1 MDDRTQPRLYLPAPP
16 GTLNITHHE
25 KEQRTMTPNEY
36 FLSVLHRVTSCR
48 HLATINITIWNG
60 RIEVRHTVFDEM
72 YILNS
77 FPLPNT
83 HNEYCTCMAAA
94 CRCLADKLLSWAN
107 EYDHGNDILNKQY
120 DTVNKAFRKRL
131 EEQE

>member
-1 MDDRTQPRLYLPAPP
+1 
-16 GTLNITHHE
+16 
-25 KEQRTMTPNEY
+25 MTTNER
-36 FLSVLHRVTSCR
+36 FLSVLHRATSCR
-48 HLATINITIWNG
+48 HLATVNITIWNG

>member
-1 MDDRTQPRLYLPAPP
+1 
-16 GTLNITHHE
+16 
-25 KEQRTMTPNEY
+25 MTTNER

-48 HLATINITIWNG
+48 HLATVNITIWNG
-60 RIEVRHTVFDEM
+60 CIEVRHTVFDEM
-72 YILNS
+72 YILRS

-83 HNEYCTCMAAA
+83 HNEYCACMAAA

-120 DTVNKAFRKRL
+120 DL
-131 EEQE
+131 SLIHI

>member
-1 MDDRTQPRLYLPAPP
+1 MRLFQIVMLTVA
-16 GTLNITHHE
+16 
-25 KEQRTMTPNEY
+25 KWRQ
-36 FLSVLHRVTSCR
+36 
-48 HLATINITIWNG
+48 
-60 RIEVRHTVFDEM
+60 EV
-72 YILNS
+72 ILCS

-83 HNEYCTCMAAA
+83 HNEYCACMAAA